1 MNAVW
6 VCWGT
11 PAGHRYPWTR
21 QTRGPAPYRWMQLV
35 GAIRE
40 PSGCDVLK
48 PTRLSATAFD
58 KLSLRVFVG

>member
-1 MNAVW
+1 
-6 VCWGT
+6 
-11 PAGHRYPWTR
+11 
-21 QTRGPAPYRWMQLV
+21 MQLV

-40 PSGCDVLK
+40 PPGYDVLK